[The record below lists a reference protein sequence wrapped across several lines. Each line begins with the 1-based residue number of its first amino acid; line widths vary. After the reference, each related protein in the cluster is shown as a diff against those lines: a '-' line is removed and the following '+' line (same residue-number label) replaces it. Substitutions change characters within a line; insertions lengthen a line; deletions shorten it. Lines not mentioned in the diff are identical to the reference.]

1 MTRIYSSKY
10 ILSNLICILVI
21 ILPISLLIGSFV
33 INIITFFIALFF
45 IIEIFLKKKI
55 NFLNN
60 WSFFLLLFLWLSFL
74 INLFFSQN
82 FELGL
87 FRSVGFIKF
96 IFFIQAIKYIFL
108 FEKINYKKFILQSW
122 LLIFTIVSFDLLIEY
137 ITGQN
142 ILGFKSEFHGRLGS
156 FLGYEYKIGAFY
168 FSFAIISFATIYT
181 YINKNYK
188 IIFTLVV
195 IFLIISFLIGER
207 SNFFKFFI
215 SFSIILILYFSKY
228 YKKIIL
234 LLFASV
240 LLLTS
245 IIYSNEN
252 LKYRYLVQW
261 NLKNINENNYITH
274 YKTAIFVFQ
283 KYPFFGSGI
292 KNFRVEVKK
301 IINKDYKD
309 DVKYNNVRILTTHP
323 HQINFE
329 ILSETGFFGYTCFL
343 IFFIFTFVKAFKEF
357 MLKRNIF
364 LLVSTVFC
372 LIYINPVLPS
382 GSFFTT
388 YGATIFWTNYAIL
401 LSHIKS
407 NKKID

>member
-1 MTRIYSSKY
+1 M
-10 ILSNLICILVI
+10 
-21 ILPISLLIGSFV
+21 
-33 INIITFFIALFF
+33 
-45 IIEIFLKKKI
+45 
-55 NFLNN
+55 
-60 WSFFLLLFLWLSFL
+60 
-74 INLFFSQN
+74 
-82 FELGL
+82 
-87 FRSVGFIKF
+87 
-96 IFFIQAIKYIFL
+96 
-108 FEKINYKKFILQSW
+108 
-122 LLIFTIVSFDLLIEY
+122 
-137 ITGQN
+137 
-142 ILGFKSEFHGRLGS
+142 
-156 FLGYEYKIGAFY
+156 
-168 FSFAIISFATIYT
+168 
-181 YINKNYK
+181 
-188 IIFTLVV
+188 
-195 IFLIISFLIGER
+195 
-207 SNFFKFFI
+207 
-215 SFSIILILYFSKY
+215 
-228 YKKIIL
+228 
-234 LLFASV
+234 
-240 LLLTS
+240 LTS

-292 KNFRVEVKK
+292 KNFRVEVKN

-407 NKKID
+407 NKKIY